1 MGIASE
7 VSCAQRKKVLAGI
20 AVTEVAS
27 TTLVKELIS
36 ENAPCRE
43 TRVQSITIYYEMVH
57 GRLYR
62 ADESNTAGNDDTDQA
77 ATIEGVVAD
86 ASHRP

>member
-1 MGIASE
+1 MKRKGKTQLRIIIQCGNECTLPNGNTYVGIASD
-7 VSCAQRKKVLAGI
+7 VSCAQRKKMLAGV

-43 TRVQSITIYYEMVH
+43 NKSSKYH
-57 GRLYR
+57 NLL
-62 ADESNTAGNDDTDQA
+62 
-77 ATIEGVVAD
+77 
-86 ASHRP
+86 

>member
-1 MGIASE
+1 MGIASD
-7 VSCAQRKKVLAGI
+7 VSCAQRKKMLAGI

-43 TRVQSITIYYEMVH
+43 NKSSKYHQSTMRWYM
-57 GRLYR
+57 
-62 ADESNTAGNDDTDQA
+62 ADYTAPMKVTLLGTTALTEPQLA
-77 ATIEGVVAD
+77 KA
-86 ASHRP
+86 